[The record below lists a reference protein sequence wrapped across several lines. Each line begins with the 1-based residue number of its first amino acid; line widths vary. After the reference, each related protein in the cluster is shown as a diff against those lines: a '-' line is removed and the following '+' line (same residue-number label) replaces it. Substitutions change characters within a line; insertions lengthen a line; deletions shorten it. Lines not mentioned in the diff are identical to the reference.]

1 MGIRFPILFLFV
13 MSRTLGH
20 SAELSALSQAI
31 DPDWIAQ
38 ALATTGKASIR
49 KRKLPAEQVVWL
61 VIALALYRHQSIPEV
76 VAHLDLVLPDE
87 VNADIAKSALTQA
100 RQRLGQAPLA
110 QLFAMSASCWDERHQ
125 SGRAWRGLCRY
136 AVDGSTLRTS
146 DSPENRAHFGAQAY
160 ASGVVASYPQLRLL
174 TLTAL
179 ATHLVRDAVFGA
191 YGTNEMLYAKSLL
204 DRVPDHSLTVF
215 DKGFF
220 SASLLLQLQTKGH
233 ERHWLI
239 PAKANSTWERLDP
252 HPTDYR
258 VRMKVS
264 PQARQ
269 AEPDLPAFWEVRAIE
284 TTTSHGKKRILLT
297 SLMDRQTYPASE
309 IVHQYEERWRIET
322 SYRELK
328 QELLGSEL
336 TLRSGTPE
344 TVYQEVWGALLAYN
358 LVRLEMAEVATEA
371 QVEPTRLS
379 FITALHYLRH
389 EWGWMAIE
397 APGKI
402 PAHLTRLRNRLAD
415 LLLTEKRGRSCPVSS
430 KNCLP
435 DTR

>member
-1 MGIRFPILFLFV
+1 
-13 MSRTLGH
+13 
-20 SAELSALSQAI
+20 
-31 DPDWIAQ
+31 
-38 ALATTGKASIR
+38 
-49 KRKLPAEQVVWL
+49 VVWL

-87 VNADIAKSALTQA
+87 VNPDIAKSALTQA

-110 QLFAMSASCWDERHQ
+110 QLFAMSSACWDERHQ
-125 SGRAWRGLCRY
+125 SGRSWRGLARY

-146 DSPENRAHFGAQAY
+146 DSEENRAHFGAQAY

-191 YGTNEMLYAKSLL
+191 YGKNEMLYAKSLL
-204 DRVPDHSLTVF
+204 DQVPDRSLTVF

-220 SASLLLQLQTKGH
+220 SASLLLQLHRKGAQ
-233 ERHWLI
+233 RHWLI
-239 PAKANSTWERLDP
+239 PAKANSTWERLDQTP
-252 HPTDYR
+252 GDYR

-264 PQARQ
+264 AQARQ
-269 AEPDLPAFWEVRAIE
+269 AEPELPGFWEARASE
-284 TTTSHGKKRILLT
+284 TTTRHGKKRILLT
-297 SLMDRQTYPASE
+297 SLMDTKAYPANE
-309 IVHQYEERWRIET
+309 IVRQYEERWRIET

-328 QELLGSEL
+328 QDLLGSEL

-358 LVRLEMAEVATEA
+358 LVRLEMAEVAVEA
-371 QVEPTRLS
+371 EVRPVELS
-379 FITALHYLRH
+379 FTAALHYLRH

-397 APGKI
+397 SPGKI
-402 PAHLTRLRNRLAD
+402 PAHLTRLRHRLAD
-415 LLLTEKRGRSCPVSS
+415 LLITTKRGRACPRVV
-430 KNCLP
+430 KNLP
-435 DTR
+435 ARYNSRTVMALK

>member
-1 MGIRFPILFLFV
+1 
-13 MSRTLGH
+13 MSRSFGH
-20 SAELSALSQAI
+20 CPDLSALSHSI
-31 DPDWIAQ
+31 DPCWIAQ
-38 ALATTGKASIR
+38 ALASTGKASVR

-61 VIALALYRHQSIPEV
+61 VIALALYRHQSMPEV
-76 VAHLDLVLPDE
+76 VAHLDLILSDE
-87 VNADIAKSALTQA
+87 ANPDIAKSALTQA

-110 QLFAMSASCWDERHQ
+110 QLFAMSSSCWDNRHQ
-125 SGRAWRGLCRY
+125 SGRSWRGLCRY

-160 ASGVVASYPQLRLL
+160 APGTVSSYPQVRLV

-191 YGTNEMLYAKSLL
+191 YGRSEMLYARSLL
-204 DRVPDHSLTVF
+204 DQVPDHSLTIF

-220 SASLLLQLQTKGH
+220 SAGLLLQLQTKGR
-233 ERHWLI
+233 ERHFLI
-239 PAKANSTWERLDP
+239 PARTNSSWERLDADP
-252 HPTDYR
+252 IDYR

-269 AEPDLPAFWEVRAIE
+269 TEPNLPSTWEVRAIE
-284 TTTSHGKKRILLT
+284 TTNRHGKRRILLT
-297 SLMDRQTYPASE
+297 SLMDRQAFPASE
-309 IVHQYEERWRIET
+309 IAHQYQERWRIET

-328 QELLGSEL
+328 QDLLGSDL

-344 TVYQEVWGALLAYN
+344 TVCQEVWGALLAYN
-358 LVRLEMAEVATEA
+358 LVRLEMAEIATEET
-371 QVEPTRLS
+371 VEPTRLS
-379 FITALHYLRH
+379 FTIALHYLRH

-402 PAHLTRLRNRLAD
+402 PAHLIRLRNRLKT
-415 LLLTEKRGRSCPVSS
+415 LLLTKSRRRSYPRVI
-430 KNCLP
+430 KKP
-435 DTR
+435 PAKYPTRTVQKPK